1 MAFVVRVFAPRDT
14 GAVVALWQACGLVVP
29 WNDPRRD
36 IARKLDDGVDGFFV
50 GVEDGAVVASIMA
63 GYDGHRGW
71 INYLAVDPAHQRH
84 GLGRRMMAAAEAW
97 LGALGCAKINLQ
109 VRAVNGDAIGFY
121 ERIGYV
127 RDNVVSFGKRLVS
140 DHDP

>member
-1 MAFVVRVFAPRDT
+1 
-14 GAVVALWQACGLVVP
+14 
-29 WNDPRRD
+29 
-36 IARKLDDGVDGFFV
+36 
-50 GVEDGAVVASIMA
+50 
-63 GYDGHRGW
+63 
-71 INYLAVDPAHQRH
+71 VDPAHQRH